1 MLTLATRLRAMDDA
15 ELRQVI
21 DERALPATG
30 IRDFFDLAEALL
42 TEESVQRALSRLQR
56 RTLTALAVA
65 GELGT
70 PALGELAERLGELGG
85 SPVSTTDVA
94 VCVEKLHQLLLVT
107 LDGDRVKTFDAVTER
122 LRAWP
127 TEGLPGWSELAGSSL
142 PSAFASVS
150 AADTRFI
157 DRLAAERAFAAVSSI
172 AELVTEV
179 SREPARELS
188 RGGLGL
194 PDTKRLAQ
202 AMSVESDAVAPLV
215 SIAERAGL
223 VARERGHWLETQAGE
238 RWLQEGTPERW
249 AVLASAWQAALS
261 ADVRSILSSQPG
273 TSWGDGLRAYA
284 AWLYPA
290 GGSWM
295 EQRVSDFARDAEL
308 VGITAHQTVSTAGAA
323 VLAGTIDAAVATMAT
338 SLPAEVGQVYLQ
350 HDLSIVSP
358 GPLSPSIDARLRKVA
373 DIESRELASS
383 YRVSNASVNRALAA
397 GENAHSILEFL
408 RGISLTGV
416 PQPLEYLIVESAA
429 RYGRVR
435 VGPLRPAAGQTAP
448 AQSYVRSDD
457 PAMLGTIAVDQAL
470 TPLALVRSGDGLTSR
485 HPADVVFWA
494 LSDAKYPV
502 AAEDDSGEILH
513 LRRHQLARP
522 VTAEPADPAAT
533 LIEKLRA
540 SDGGESEAGHAW
552 LARQLDVAIRTKQT
566 LVVSIAMPGGVV
578 VDYLLEPA
586 SVGGG
591 RFRARDRRADI
602 ERTLPLSSVVS
613 IAPAPVTPA
622 P

>member
-1 MLTLATRLRAMDDA
+1 MLTLATRLRAMNDA
-15 ELRQVI
+15 DLRHVI
-21 DERALPATG
+21 DERAIPATG

-42 TEESVQRALSRLQR
+42 AEGPVQRALSRLQR
-56 RTLTALAVA
+56 GTLAVLAVA
-65 GELGT
+65 GELET
-70 PALGELAERLGELGG
+70 PTLGAVAGRLRELGG
-85 SPVSTTDVA
+85 SPVSATDVA
-94 VCVEKLHQLLLVT
+94 ERAQRLHELLLVT
-107 LDGDRVKTFDAVTER
+107 LDGDRLTTFDTVTAR

-127 TEGLPGWSELAGSSL
+127 AEGLPGAGELADPTG
-142 PSAFASVS
+142 PSALPNVTGG
-150 AADTRFI
+150 DTRFI

-202 AMSVESDAVAPLV
+202 AMSVELESVAPLV
-215 SIAERAGL
+215 SIAERAEL
-223 VARERGHWLETQAGE
+223 VARERGHWLETPGGE
-238 RWLQEGTPERW
+238 AWLHEGTAERW
-249 AVLASAWQAALS
+249 AGLATAWQSALS
-261 ADVRSILSSQPG
+261 TDVRSILSARAG
-273 TSWGDGLRAYA
+273 VSWGEELKAHA
-284 AWLYPA
+284 TWLYPA
-290 GGSWM
+290 GGAWM
-295 EQRVSDFARDAEL
+295 EERVNDFARDAEL
-308 VGITAHQTVSTAGAA
+308 IGITAHQTVGSAGAA
-323 VLAGTIDAAVATMAT
+323 VLADDIDAAVAVMAG

-358 GPLSPSIDARLRKVA
+358 GPLTPAIDARLRSLA

-383 YRVSNASVNRALAA
+383 YRVTNASVNRALAA
-397 GENAHSILEFL
+397 GENAQSILDFL

-416 PQPLEYLIVESAA
+416 PQPLEYLIVESAS

-435 VGPLRPAAGQTAP
+435 VGPMRAGAGGSGSSP

-457 PAMLGTIAVDQAL
+457 PAVLGTIAVDQSL
-470 TPLALVRSGDGLTSR
+470 TPLALVRVDDRLTSR

-502 AAEDDSGEILH
+502 AAEDSEGEIMH
-513 LRRHQLARP
+513 LRRHHVARP
-522 VTAEPADPAAT
+522 VVTEPADPAAA
-533 LIEKLRA
+533 LVEKLRA

-552 LARQLDVAIRTKQT
+552 LARQLDVAIRAKQT
-566 LVVSIAMPGGVV
+566 VIVSIAMPGGVV

-586 SVGGG
+586 SIGGG

-602 ERTLPLSSVVS
+602 ERTLPLSSVLS
-613 IAPAPVTPA
+613 ITPA